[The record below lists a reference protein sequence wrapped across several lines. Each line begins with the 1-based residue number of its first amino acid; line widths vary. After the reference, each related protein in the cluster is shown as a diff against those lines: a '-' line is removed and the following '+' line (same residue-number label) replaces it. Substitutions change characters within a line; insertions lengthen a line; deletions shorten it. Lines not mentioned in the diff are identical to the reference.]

1 MHAQPVTDTGLAC
14 DLEHDIQLAES
25 EIAGKCAE
33 VEQLYELATEI
44 TLEVMSDYR
53 WVTRMS
59 EAGLRLITRG
69 RNSGSKL

>member
-1 MHAQPVTDTGLAC
+1 MHGSYTDTGLAC
-14 DLEHDIQLAES
+14 DLEHDIRLAEW

-33 VEQLYELATEI
+33 IEELYERATAKTI
-44 TLEVMSDYR
+44 EVMGDYQ